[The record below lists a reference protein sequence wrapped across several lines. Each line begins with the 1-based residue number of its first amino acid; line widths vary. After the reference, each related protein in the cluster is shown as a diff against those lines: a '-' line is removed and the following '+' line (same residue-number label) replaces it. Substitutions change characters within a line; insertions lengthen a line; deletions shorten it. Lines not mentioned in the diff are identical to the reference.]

1 MAETMT
7 MEINNT
13 DAERENAFM
22 NTPLGDS
29 ESGRK
34 GYHQLRKPNNFRGS
48 GRPASAASGPR
59 TGGRLHRTAFGIKT
73 LGHRVAPVLLLLVAA
88 VAGAEEDA
96 AVPIAD
102 LAARADVVALARV
115 RSTDYVYRRE
125 YPYRGA
131 ALLEVLISYKGE
143 AAGDPLEVYEEGLH
157 PFECYFPQPAL
168 LTEGRRYLVFLAR
181 DPDKPER
188 FRGLPQGCAL
198 DVLVTADNRYALR
211 MPVDGANLA
220 NDFEPYAGDMRF
232 SDQYAIETE
241 ESIKPERR
249 DALLLEGNLER
260 VGERYRFTRGIP
272 LEKFRPLLE
281 IELR

>member
-1 MAETMT
+1 M
-7 MEINNT
+7 
-13 DAERENAFM
+13 
-22 NTPLGDS
+22 
-29 ESGRK
+29 
-34 GYHQLRKPNNFRGS
+34 
-48 GRPASAASGPR
+48 
-59 TGGRLHRTAFGIKT
+59 KT
-73 LGHRVAPVLLLLVAA
+73 LGHLVVPILLLLVAA
-88 VAGAEEDA
+88 VAGAEEDT

-102 LAARADVVALARV
+102 LTARADVVALARV

-125 YPYRGA
+125 YPYRGT
-131 ALLEVLISYKGE
+131 ALLEVLISYKGA
-143 AAGDPLEVYEEGLH
+143 AAGDLLEVYEEGLH
-157 PFECYFPQPAL
+157 PFECYFPQPEL
-168 LTEGRRYLVFLAR
+168 LTESRRYLVFLAR

-211 MPVDGANLA
+211 MPVDGADLA
-220 NDFEPYAGDMRF
+220 NDFGPYAEDLRF
-232 SDQYAIETE
+232 SDRYAIETE